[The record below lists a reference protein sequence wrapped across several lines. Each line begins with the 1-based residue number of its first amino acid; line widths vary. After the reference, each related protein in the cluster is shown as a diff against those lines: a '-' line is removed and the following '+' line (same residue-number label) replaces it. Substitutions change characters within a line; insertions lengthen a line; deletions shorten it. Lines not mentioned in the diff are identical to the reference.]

1 MSKTGSLKK
10 RIHDGEIVVALRVPI
25 ETERDAL
32 EDALGKGD
40 YDLIYLDG
48 QHSPWTEFR
57 LVEFCNT
64 AEELGLPVQM
74 RIPHTRNTYLI
85 GRYLDLGLAGIL
97 VPEAVEEATVEEAIA
112 CAYYPQFGK
121 RSVGG
126 ANRFGLSGRGTE
138 GGVPVAAGRVAY
150 GEWWNEHVVLGIQL
164 ESVEAIDGARALAK
178 PGLDY
183 VAFGPNDLM
192 YSLEGHPHYPLRT
205 VDDCMRNVARQLEGT
220 GVRLGMAVM
229 TEPDARETYLE
240 MGITIFQEAPRP

>member
-1 MSKTGSLKK
+1 MPPTHSLKQ
-10 RIHDGEIVVALRVPI
+10 RLHAGEIVVALRVPI
-25 ETERDAL
+25 EIERGAL

-57 LVEFCNT
+57 LVEFCNL

-74 RIPHTRNTYLI
+74 RIPHTRHTYLI
-85 GRYLDLGLAGIL
+85 GRYLDMGLGGIL
-97 VPEAVEEATVEEAIA
+97 VPEVEQEATVEEAID

-126 ANRFGLSGRGTE
+126 AHRYGLSGRSIE
-138 GGVPVAAGRVAY
+138 GGIPVAPGRVAY
-150 GEWWNEHVVLGIQL
+150 GAWWNEQVILGIQL
-164 ESVEAIDGARALAK
+164 ESVAAIDGAGALAK

-183 VAFGPNDLM
+183 MAFGPNDLM

-205 VDDCMRNVARQLEGT
+205 VDDCMRNVAQQLEGT

-229 TEPDARETYLE
+229 TEPDAREKYIE
-240 MGITIFQEAPRP
+240 MGITVFQEGPRP

>member
-1 MSKTGSLKK
+1 MSTLKQ
-10 RIHDGEIVVALRVPI
+10 RIRDGQIVVSLRVPI

-32 EDALGKGD
+32 EDALAKGS

-48 QHSPWTEFR
+48 QHSPFTDFR
-57 LVEFCNT
+57 LIEFCNV
-64 AEELGLPVQM
+64 AEELDMPVQM

-85 GRYLDLGLAGIL
+85 GRYLDMGLGGIL

-112 CAYYPQFGK
+112 FSYYPQFGK

-126 ANRFGLSGRGTE
+126 AERYGLTGRGHE
-138 GGVPVAAGRVAY
+138 GGWTAAPGRVEY
-150 GEWWNEHVVLGIQL
+150 GEWWNEQVVLGIQL
-164 ESVEAIDGARALAK
+164 ESIEAIDGVRSLAK

-205 VDDCMRNVARQLEGT
+205 VDDCMRNVAQQLAGS

-229 TEPDARETYLE
+229 TEPDEREKYIE
-240 MGITIFQEAPRP
+240 MGITVFQEAPRP